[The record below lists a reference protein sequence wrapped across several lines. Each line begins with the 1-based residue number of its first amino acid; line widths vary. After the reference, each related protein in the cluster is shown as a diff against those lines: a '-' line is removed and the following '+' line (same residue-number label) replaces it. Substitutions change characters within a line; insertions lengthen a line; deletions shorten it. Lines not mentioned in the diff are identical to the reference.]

1 MVYQDIK
8 GVLVKKNVIRYLNK
22 SVYLIKINLL
32 CPVNFLGIEPLK
44 TMINLPPRKH
54 LKPKG
59 VQEATPALEK

>member
-59 VQEATPALEK
+59 S